1 MFSPED
7 VAWADSCL
15 SKDPG
20 MLDSGWNSLR
30 DALFTAFNAQHDPS
44 EYKSEDS
51 PERANMDV
59 VFDEDSGTVIDN
71 PGGKTVNGIAAVSEG
86 TSSGLSS
93 EFQSP
98 LYDLDEIPFPRLS
111 KQMEIHSTQGRN
123 DHHKLETTPLSI
135 ADTSDRAEASGDEIS
150 NHEDVDSDPFWS
162 KHKMEE
168 VFLPTYD
175 ENLKD
180 LGLSD
185 PEVDFVFQESK
196 LQQSTEEIF
205 VIWDFDSTPE
215 ENDIVKQ
222 LNKALAGNPAP
233 PFLDDSESW
242 IGLQDRSVDD
252 IISGIAD
259 LSLSQNLDK
268 EELA

>member
-15 SKDPG
+15 SKDPD

-30 DALFTAFNAQHDPS
+30 DALFPALNVQDDPS
-44 EYKSEDS
+44 AYTSKDS
-51 PERANMDV
+51 PEGANMDV
-59 VFDEDSGTVIDN
+59 VFDEDPGTVVDN
-71 PGGKTVNGIAAVSEG
+71 PEGKTVNGIAAVSEG

-93 EFQSP
+93 EFQSL
-98 LYDLDEIPFPRLS
+98 LYDLDETPVPGLS
-111 KQMEIHSTQGRN
+111 KLMEIHSTRGRN
-123 DHHKLETTPLSI
+123 DHHYLETNPLSI
-135 ADTSDRAEASGDEIS
+135 ADTNDLTEASGDGIS
-150 NHEDVDSDPFWS
+150 KREDVDADPFWS

-185 PEVDFVFQESK
+185 PEVEFVFQESK
-196 LQQSTEEIF
+196 LQQSSEDIF
-205 VIWDFDSTPE
+205 VIWDFDSTTE

-233 PFLDDSESW
+233 LLDDSESW
-242 IGLQDRSVDD
+242 IGLQDGAVDD

-259 LSLSQNLDK
+259 LSLSPNSDK
-268 EELA
+268 DELA